1 MGLPQMDT
9 YTDYT
14 GQSVSFLLGLQAS
27 GAMSAKTLHNSQGFA
42 APAIISMII
51 GSGCQSQEPS
61 PLPLFN
67 FTLVSLLS
75 LKIERKKKLMSEGG
89 GTSL

>member
-1 MGLPQMDT
+1 MTTVNNSLEVFKWFLCLT

-27 GAMSAKTLHNSQGFA
+27 GAMSAKTLHSSQGFA

-61 PLPLFN
+61 PLPLLN
-67 FTLVSLLS
+67 FTSFHWYL
-75 LKIERKKKLMSEGG
+75 
-89 GTSL
+89 